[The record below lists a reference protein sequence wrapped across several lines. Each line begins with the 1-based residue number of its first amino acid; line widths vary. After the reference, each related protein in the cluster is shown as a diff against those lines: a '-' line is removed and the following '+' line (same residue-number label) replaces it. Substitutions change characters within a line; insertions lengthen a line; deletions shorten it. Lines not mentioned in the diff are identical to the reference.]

1 MNIIEKYH
9 FGKIKVSGKS
19 YFSDLIILPEEIK
32 RKWWRK
38 EGHSLCMEDLV
49 ELEDKDI
56 EILVVGTG
64 SNNMMN
70 VPQNVIQ
77 ELNEKDI
84 IVIVK
89 RTSEAVDEYNKLVKE
104 NKNVAAALHLTC

>member
-19 YFSDLIILPEEIK
+19 YFSDLIIFSDDIK

-49 ELEDKDI
+49 ELEGKET
-56 EILVVGTG
+56 EILIIGTG
-64 SNNMMN
+64 SNNMMD
-70 VPQNVIQ
+70 VPAEVIQ
-77 ELNEKDI
+77 ELGKRGI
-84 IVIVK
+84 TVSVK
-89 RTSEAVDEYNKLVKE
+89 RTPEAVDEYNKLVKE
-104 NKNVAAALHLTC
+104 NKKVAAALHLTC

>member
-19 YFSDLIILPEEIK
+19 YFSDLIIFPEEIK

-49 ELEDKDI
+49 ELEGKNT
-56 EILVVGTG
+56 EILIVGTG

-77 ELNEKDI
+77 ELNKKDI

-89 RTSEAVDEYNKLVKE
+89 KTPDAVNEYNKLVKE
-104 NKNVAAALHLTC
+104 NKKVAAALHLTC

>member
-19 YFSDLIILPEEIK
+19 YFSDLIIFPDEIK

-49 ELEDKDI
+49 ELEGKET
-56 EILVVGTG
+56 EILIVGTG
-64 SNNMMN
+64 SNNMMD
-70 VPQNVIQ
+70 VPTEVIQ
-77 ELNEKDI
+77 ELKKKEI
-84 IVIVK
+84 TVLVK
-89 RTSEAVDEYNKLVKE
+89 KTPDAVEEYNKLVKE